1 MILHSILTILAV
13 AWFLASPALAQ
24 MKPLDD
30 KQLDLVT
37 AGASFS
43 NSSSGRVNGHGGVV
57 DNSIN
62 VDTSSHSL
70 SISRSEVDIRSA
82 TSTVGSSNNVVSGMN
97 AMVATGRAPGS
108 SSPGLSSSQPVRQT
122 NIYY

>member
-1 MILHSILTILAV
+1 HSILTVLAI
-13 AWFLASPALAQ
+13 AFFLASPVFAQ
-24 MKPLDD
+24 KKPLDD

-57 DNSIN
+57 DNSVN
-62 VDTSSHSL
+62 VDSSGHYL
-70 SISRSEVDIRSA
+70 GISRSDVDIRSA

-97 AMVATGRAPGS
+97 VMGVIGRSPGS
-108 SSPGLSSSQPVRQT
+108 SSSGLGSSQPVRQT